1 VAINRQRR
9 AFIKWCGLA
18 ASAAALPARGST
30 ARRRATRK
38 EADERKLSEN
48 VVRYLAGIYAEQHR
62 TYTFR
67 DDYPGGFRQ
76 WQADARPVLRRLIGL
91 DRIAALVG
99 DHKPTVKL
107 DPPKDLGR
115 YTRQRGRID
124 TEPNV
129 RIPFWLL
136 KPKGR
141 GPFPL
146 AVLPHGH
153 NKRGYDVYAGVYPSE
168 PDRRRSLAEDRD
180 VAVQAAERGFVAVAP
195 ATRGLGADGVPDV
208 HGRHGDRD
216 CRSHLMHC
224 LLAGRTPIGERI
236 WDVQRIMD
244 WAAGLPEVNAK
255 DILMMGNSGG
265 GMVTIYAAA
274 CDERITIAVP
284 SCSFSVLVSP
294 QGRIYHCDCNM
305 VPGILGL
312 GDLYDVAGLAAP
324 RHLLTVNGRTDA
336 LHSVADVS
344 RAAERV
350 RAIFTASGH
359 PARYQHRWGSAG
371 HRFYKDLMWPFVLEA
386 LTS

>member
-1 VAINRQRR
+1 MDINPERR
-9 AFIKWCGLA
+9 AFIKWTGLA
-18 ASAAALPARGST
+18 AGAVALPAKGST
-30 ARRRATRK
+30 ARGRATRK
-38 EADERKLSEN
+38 KSDAPKLSED
-48 VVRYLAGIYAEQHR
+48 VVRHLQNLYSERHR

-67 DDYPGGFRQ
+67 NDYPGGFRK

-91 DRIAALVG
+91 DRIGALAG
-99 DHKPTVKL
+99 EHAPTVKL

-115 YTRQRGRID
+115 CTRQRGQID

-129 RIPFWLL
+129 CIPFWLL

-146 AVLPHGH
+146 AVMPHGH
-153 NKRGYDVYAGVYPSE
+153 SKRGYDVYAGVYPTE
-168 PDRRRSLAEDRD
+168 ADRRRALSEDRD

-208 HGRHGDRD
+208 HGRHGKRD
-216 CRSHLMHC
+216 CRSQLMHC

-284 SCSFSVLVSP
+284 SCSFCVLVSP

-305 VPGILGL
+305 IPGILGF
-312 GDLYDVAGLAAP
+312 GDFYDVAGLIAP

-336 LHSVADVS
+336 LFSVADVS
-344 RAAERV
+344 HAAERV
-350 RAIFTASGH
+350 RAIFAASGH
-359 PARYQHRWGSAG
+359 SARYRHRWGSAG
-371 HRFYKDLMWPFVLEA
+371 HRFYKDLMWPFVLGA